1 MQYQEAKSK
10 FIQAWGTLGSS
21 WGINRAMAQ
30 IHALL
35 LISETPLSTDEIMV
49 DLKISRGNAN
59 MNIRAL
65 MDWGIV
71 YKELRAGERK
81 EFFFADKDI
90 WELARQVSK
99 ERQKR
104 ELTPIVRVLDDLN
117 HIEGKDS
124 KSDEL
129 RNVVKDLSKFT
140 KNVSGVVSK
149 FSNSDEHWFYSVLL
163 KLAK

>member
-35 LISETPLSTDEIMV
+35 LISEAPLSTDEIMAE
-49 DLKISRGNAN
+49 LKISRGNAN

-81 EFFFADKDI
+81 EFFFADKDV
-90 WELARQVSK
+90 WELARQVSR

-104 ELTPIVRVLDDLN
+104 ELAPIVRVLDDLSD
-117 HIEGKDS
+117 IEGKDS

-129 RNVVKDLSKFT
+129 RTVVKDLGKFT
-140 KNVSGVVSK
+140 KGVSGVVSK
-149 FSNSDEHWFYSVLL
+149 FGNSDEHWFYSVLL

>member
-35 LISETPLSTDEIMV
+35 LISDKPLSTDEIMV
-49 DLKISRGNAN
+49 DLQISRGNAN

-65 MDWGIV
+65 IDWGIV
-71 YKELRAGERK
+71 SKELRAGERK

-90 WELARQVSK
+90 WELARQVSR

-104 ELTPIVRVLDDLN
+104 ELAPILKVLGELDS
-117 HIEGKDS
+117 IEGEDASATEFKQ
-124 KSDEL
+124 
-129 RNVVKDLSKFT
+129 VVKDLKKFT
-140 KNVSGVVSK
+140 GNVNGVLKK
-149 FSNSDEHWFYSVLL
+149 FSNSDEHWFYAVLM